1 MSDVEP
7 TYVVVLAGL
16 ERRERWHGVW
26 KIEFFWPLLV
36 IIGLAGSAKKI
47 SIFAACPWWLLH
59 GCSFVLLSMGGGFSV
74 PLTEGPVGPQ
84 RKCNHEFWSLETKI
98 PP

>member
-7 TYVVVLAGL
+7 TYVVVLAGF

-47 SIFAACPWWLLH
+47 SIFAACPW
-59 GCSFVLLSMGGGFSV
+59 
-74 PLTEGPVGPQ
+74 
-84 RKCNHEFWSLETKI
+84 
-98 PP
+98 